1 MRNIIRKYGDPILR
15 KKCQLVEEVGSA
27 ERNLILRMFTI
38 MREHEGIGL
47 AAPQIGIERQIIVI
61 DTGEELLDL
70 INPQILEE
78 RGEDS
83 LTEGC
88 LSLPEIFIPV
98 KRPTRI
104 TVEGLDRYGKKVEVK
119 AKDLLAR
126 VIQHEVDHLKGIL
139 IVDYANEKRMGK
151 VDHLLNDL
159 AHQSKMLIDIKN
171 KSGRLNSTDRRDEKM
186 GGQ

>member
-47 AAPQIGIERQIIVI
+47 AAPQVGIERQIIVI

-70 INPQILEE
+70 INPQILGGKRES
-78 RGEDS
+78 S

-88 LSLPEIFIPV
+88 LSLPEIFVSV
-98 KRPTRI
+98 KRSTRI
-104 TVEGLDRYGKKVEVK
+104 TVEGLDRYGKKVRVE
-119 AKDLLAR
+119 AKGLLAR
-126 VIQHEVDHLKGIL
+126 VIQHEVDHLNGIL
-139 IVDYANEKRMGK
+139 IVDYADGKRMGK
-151 VDHLLNDL
+151 INHLLNNL
-159 AHQSKMLIDIKN
+159 ANNSKMLIDVKN
-171 KSGRLNSTDRRDEKM
+171 KFSRLNSMDWRDEKD
-186 GGQ
+186 